1 MEGGVGEQI
10 LGKVLEQT
18 DKQILGKVLE
28 QTAAKSSAT
37 GDRTICTILVA
48 SFPFLIL

>member
-1 MEGGVGEQI
+1 MDGGGEQI